1 MRPHPLPQQR
11 LGGVVCRLASLGVT
25 SHLPVGLRWLSRT
38 RCFRVMPRNAQVTL
52 RFGPYEACG
61 FVGHRKHRLQGL
73 KAVLLTDGHEV
84 VLEEIPDWNVV
95 ELIVNGENVFQ
106 CNIKALDFGGD
117 GLLDP
122 LCKEARIAVL
132 NAY

>member
-1 MRPHPLPQQR
+1 MTYPLDSHHPRAGKNKPRQSK
-11 LGGVVCRLASLGVT
+11 GMTCPKGSNAT
-25 SHLPVGLRWLSRT
+25 RT
-38 RCFRVMPRNAQVTL
+38 GRTL
-52 RFGPYEACG
+52 R
-61 FVGHRKHRLQGL
+61 R